1 MDPILTE
8 PTSIH
13 ELGIERRA
21 DEDVIVD
28 AWRVEQLRRLG
39 LSRLLAVALAAEVD
53 WHELA
58 DLLGRGCPLDLA
70 VEIVC

>member
-1 MDPILTE
+1 MDPISTE
-8 PTSIH
+8 PTSIP
-13 ELGIERRA
+13 ELGIERGA
-21 DEDVIVD
+21 DADVIVD

-70 VEIVC
+70 LEIVC

>member
-1 MDPILTE
+1 MDPISIE
-8 PTSIH
+8 PTSIP

-70 VEIVC
+70 LEIVC

>member
-1 MDPILTE
+1 MDPISTE
-8 PTSIH
+8 PTSIP
-13 ELGIERRA
+13 ELGSEGSA
-21 DEDVIVD
+21 GEDLIVD

-39 LSRLLAVALAAEVD
+39 LSRLLAMALAAEVD

-70 VEIVC
+70 LEIAC

>member
-1 MDPILTE
+1 MDPISTE
-8 PTSIH
+8 PTSIS
-13 ELGIERRA
+13 ELGSEGRVG
-21 DEDVIVD
+21 EDVIVD

-39 LSRLLAVALAAEVD
+39 LSRLLAVALAADID

-70 VEIVC
+70 LEIVC

>member
-1 MDPILTE
+1 MDQISTE
-8 PTSIH
+8 PTSIP
-13 ELGIERRA
+13 ELWSKGSA
-21 DEDVIVD
+21 GEDLIVD

-39 LSRLLAVALAAEVD
+39 LSRLLAMALAAEVD

-70 VEIVC
+70 LEIVC